1 MADNNID
8 QKIQSVVG
16 DTIEDAIKNEEPVE
30 IEVVTEEA
38 TISDEPLDIGAEFC
52 GNLAEHMDD
61 SELGRISSTLM
72 EEYENDKSSR
82 EEWSRTYVQGLDLLG
97 FKYDDRTR
105 PFRGASGVT
114 HPLLAEAVTQFSS
127 TAFKEM
133 MPSDGPVRTRVIG
146 KESVEVYQQAQRVKE
161 FMNYQITNVM
171 EEYTPELDQMLFY
184 LPLSGS
190 TFKKVYYD
198 AQLGRAVSKFIP
210 AEDLIV
216 PYTASD
222 LDSCERITHV
232 VKQSENDIRKKQ
244 VAGFY
249 RDIELSPTTDN
260 PTYNSANIQGKIDQ
274 IDGIQQT
281 GESYINT
288 LLEMHVDL
296 DLEGYENQDSAGEP
310 TGIKL
315 PYIVTIDEQSGKV
328 LAIRRNYDE
337 GDELF
342 KKKQYFVHF
351 KFLPGLGFY
360 GFGLIHL
367 IGGLSRTATQALR
380 QLIDAG
386 TLSNL
391 PAGFKARGLRIAETD
406 QPLQPGEFRDVDAPS
421 GEIRAGLMPL
431 PYKEPSQTLFALLG
445 FVVQAGQ
452 RFAQIADMQVGDA
465 NQGAPVGTTIA
476 LLERGSRIMSSIH
489 KRMYY
494 SMHKEF
500 KLLANVIQT
509 YLPPEYPY
517 MVVGG
522 DRSIKQED
530 FDERVDIIPVA
541 DPNIFSM
548 AQRIQL
554 AQTQLQLAMS
564 APQLHNVKEAYIRM
578 YEALGVHDIDKI
590 MKLEKPEPMS
600 PTMENQKLI
609 DQDKIEAY
617 EGQNHDAHIQ
627 AHLVF
632 GLSPVVQLMPQIGV
646 DINKHILQ
654 HVSLKAK
661 EAVAQQ
667 IEQAERQMGQVAE
680 GTNLEQMTESQIAAL
695 EAQFLGEVKQLQA
708 QMSGEGQ
715 PDPVIQL
722 KQQEL
727 QQRAMKDQ
735 AELQFDQ
742 TKLGFEQ
749 KKLQQKDEI
758 DRARIDSAE
767 DIAQL
772 RANINLQKLDQQAK
786 GPGFQYKKKGGK
798 V

>member
-1 MADNNID
+1 MAENNID

-16 DTIEDAIKNEEPVE
+16 ETIEDAIQNEEPVDIE
-30 IEVVTEEA
+30 IVSEETIVT
-38 TISDEPLDIGAEFC
+38 DEPLNAKDDFFA
-52 GNLAEHMDD
+52 NLAEDMDD
-61 SELGRISSTLM
+61 TDLGRISSNLM

-82 EEWSRTYVQGLDLLG
+82 DEWSQTYVQGLDLLG

-114 HPLLAEAVTQFSS
+114 HPLLAEAVTQFSE

-133 MPSDGPVRTRVIG
+133 MPSDGPVRTRVVG

-161 FMNYQITNVM
+161 FMNYQITQVM

-198 AQLGRAVSKFIP
+198 GTLDRAVSKFVP

-216 PYTASD
+216 PYTATD

-249 RDIELSPTTDN
+249 RDIELNPTAED
-260 PTYNSANIQGKIDQ
+260 PTYNAANIQGKIDQ

-281 GESYINT
+281 GESYMIT
-288 LLEMHVDL
+288 LLEIHVDL
-296 DLEGYENQDSAGEP
+296 DLEGYENKDDKGEQ
-310 TGIKL
+310 TKIKL
-315 PYIVTIDEQSGKV
+315 PYIVTMDEQSGKV
-328 LAIRRNYDE
+328 LAIRRNYAED
-337 GDELF
+337 DPLY

-391 PAGFKARGLRIAETD
+391 PAGFKTRGLRIAD
-406 QPLQPGEFRDVDAPS
+406 NDSPLQPGEFRDVDAPS
-421 GEIRAGLMPL
+421 GAIREGLMPL
-431 PYKEPSQTLFALLG
+431 PYKEPSTTLFNLLG

-452 RFAQIADMQVGDA
+452 RFAQVADMQVGDA

-494 SMHKEF
+494 SMQKEF

-509 YLPPEYPY
+509 CLPNEYPY
-517 MVVGG
+517 AVVGG
-522 DRSIKQED
+522 ERSIKQSD
-530 FDERVDIIPVA
+530 FDDRVDIIPVA

-554 AQTQLQLAMS
+554 AQTQLQLATS

-578 YEALGVHDIDKI
+578 YEALGGKDIDKI

-600 PTMENQKLI
+600 PTQENQKLI

-627 AHLVF
+627 AHIVF
-632 GLSPVVQLMPQIGV
+632 GLSPITQLMPQIAV
-646 DINKHILQ
+646 DLNKHILE
-654 HVSLKAK
+654 HVTLKAK
-661 EAVAQQ
+661 EAVAGQ
-667 IEQAERQMGQVAE
+667 IEQAEQQMGQVAE
-680 GTNLEQMTESQIAAL
+680 GENLEDMTQAQMATL
-695 EAQFLGEVKQLQA
+695 EAQFMQEVKQLQS
-708 QMSGEGQ
+708 QLSGEGE
-715 PDPVIQL
+715 PDPVIAL

-727 QQRAMKDQ
+727 QQRAMNDQ
-735 AELQFDQ
+735 QRLQYDQQRLGFDQ
-742 TKLGFEQ
+742 Q
-749 KKLQQKDEI
+749 KLQQKDEI
-758 DRARIDSAE
+758 DRARIDSSE

-772 RANINLQKLDQQAK
+772 RANVNLNKFKKDAK
-786 GPGFQYKKKGGK
+786 GPGFQYIKNGG
-798 V
+798 

>member
-8 QKIQSVVG
+8 QKIQSIVG

-337 GDELF
+337 GDDLF

>member
-1 MADNNID
+1 MAENNID

-16 DTIEDAIKNEEPVE
+16 ETIEEAIKNEEPVE
-30 IEVVTEEA
+30 IEVVTEE
-38 TISDEPLDIGAEFC
+38 TIVSDEPIIEEDFYA
-52 GNLAEHMDD
+52 NLAENMDD
-61 SELGRISSTLM
+61 NDLGKIASDLM
-72 EEYENDKSSR
+72 ADFESDKSSR
-82 EEWSRTYVQGLDLLG
+82 DEWATTYTKGLELLG
-97 FKYDDRTR
+97 VKFQERTR
-105 PFRGASGVT
+105 PFRGASSVT

-133 MPSDGPVRTRVIG
+133 MPADGPVRTRVVG
-146 KESVEVYQQAQRVKE
+146 KESVEIYQQAQRVKE

-198 AQLGRAVSKFIP
+198 GQLGRAVSKFVP

-216 PYTASD
+216 PYSATD

-232 VKQSENDIRKKQ
+232 VKLTENDVRKKQ

-249 RDIELSPTTDN
+249 RDIDIN
-260 PTYNSANIQGKIDQ
+260 PAPPETATYSTGDIQSTIANL
-274 IDGIQQT
+274 DGIQQT
-281 GESYINT
+281 GDSYIVT

-296 DLEGYENQDSAGEP
+296 DLEGFENVDSSGEP

-315 PYIVTIDEQSGKV
+315 PYIVTIDETSGKV
-328 LAIRRNYDE
+328 LSIRRNYAED
-337 GDELF
+337 DPLY

-386 TLSNL
+386 TLANL
-391 PAGFKARGLRIAETD
+391 PAGFKTRGLRIAD
-406 QPLQPGEFRDVDAPS
+406 NDDPLQPGEFRDVDAPS
-421 GEIRAGLMPL
+421 GAIREGLLPL
-431 PYKEPSQTLFALLG
+431 PYKEPSQTLFGLLG

-465 NQGAPVGTTIA
+465 NQQAPVGTTIA
-476 LLERGSRIMSSIH
+476 LLERGSRIMSTIH

-494 SMHKEF
+494 AMQKEF
-500 KLLANVIQT
+500 KLLANVIQS
-509 YLPPEYPY
+509 YLPDEYPY
-517 MVVGG
+517 AVVGG
-522 DRSIKQED
+522 DRQIKQTD

-554 AQTQLQLAMS
+554 AQTQLQLATS

-578 YEALGVHDIDKI
+578 YEALGVSDIDKI

-600 PTMENQKLI
+600 PTQENQKLI
-609 DQDKIEAY
+609 DSDKIEAY

-627 AHLVF
+627 AHITF
-632 GLSPVVQLMPQIGV
+632 GLSPIVQMMPQIAV
-646 DINKHILQ
+646 ELNKHILQ
-654 HVSLKAK
+654 HITLKAK
-661 EAVAQQ
+661 ETVAMQ
-667 IEQAERQMGQVAE
+667 INQAEQQMGQVAE
-680 GTNLEQMTESQIAAL
+680 GPDLENMTQGQIAVL
-695 EAQFLGEVKQLQA
+695 EAQFLAETQQLQA
-708 QMSGEGQ
+708 KMSGAGQ

-727 QQRAMKDQ
+727 QQRAMNDQ
-735 AELQFDQ
+735 AKLQFDQ

-749 KKLQQKDEI
+749 QKLQQKDKI
-758 DRARIDSAE
+758 DNARIDSQE
-767 DIAQL
+767 DIAML
-772 RANINLQKLDQQAK
+772 RAKINLEKLDRQAK
-786 GPGFQYKKKGGK
+786 GPGFQYKKNKDF
-798 V
+798 

>member
-8 QKIQSVVG
+8 QKIQSIVG
-16 DTIEDAIKNEEPVE
+16 ETIEDAIQNEEPVE
-30 IEVVTEEA
+30 IEVVTEE
-38 TISDEPLDIGAEFC
+38 TIISDEPEMDQDFY
-52 GNLAEHMDD
+52 GNLAEDMDD
-61 SELGRISSTLM
+61 GDLGVIASDLM
-72 EEYENDKSSR
+72 GDYENDRASR
-82 EEWSRTYVQGLDLLG
+82 EEWAHTYTQGLDLLG
-97 FKYDDRTR
+97 VKFQERTR
-105 PFRGASGVT
+105 PFRGASSVT

-133 MPSDGPVRTRVIG
+133 MPSDGPVRTRVVG
-146 KESVEVYQQAQRVKE
+146 KESVEVYQQSQRVKE
-161 FMNYQITNVM
+161 FMNYNLTQVM

-198 AQLGRAVSKFIP
+198 GQLGRAVSKFVP
-210 AEDLIV
+210 AEDLVV

-222 LDSCERITHV
+222 LDSCERVTHL
-232 VKQSENDIRKKQ
+232 VKLSENDVRKKQ

-249 RDIELSPTTDN
+249 RDIDITPSPPDT
-260 PTYNSANIQGKIDQ
+260 PTYSTGNIKDAINNL
-274 IDGIQQT
+274 DGLQPT
-281 GESYINT
+281 GESETVSI
-288 LLEMHVDL
+288 LEFHVNL
-296 DLEGYENQDSAGEP
+296 DLIGYEDKQGDEE

-315 PYIVTIDEQSGKV
+315 PYIVTLEESSGKV
-328 LAIRRNYDE
+328 LSIRRNYDE
-337 GDELF
+337 DDPLF
-342 KKKQYFVHF
+342 KKKQYFVHY

-386 TLSNL
+386 TLANL
-391 PAGFKARGLRIAETD
+391 PAGFKTRGLRIADNDE
-406 QPLQPGEFRDVDAPS
+406 PLQPGEFRDVDAPS
-421 GEIRAGLMPL
+421 GAIREGLMPL
-431 PYKEPSQTLFALLG
+431 PYKEPSQTLFGLLG
-445 FVVQAGQ
+445 FVVDAGQ

-494 SMHKEF
+494 AMQTEF
-500 KLLANVIQT
+500 KLLANVIQS
-509 YLPPEYPY
+509 YLPDEYPY
-517 MVVGG
+517 AVVGG
-522 DRSIKQED
+522 DRSIKQTD

-554 AQTQLQLAMS
+554 AQTQLQLATS

-578 YEALGVHDIDKI
+578 YEALGVSDIDKI

-600 PTMENQKLI
+600 PSMENRKLI
-609 DQDKIEAY
+609 EEDKIEAY

-627 AHLVF
+627 AHILF
-632 GLSPVVQLMPQIGV
+632 GLSPIVQLMPQIGV
-646 DINKHILQ
+646 ELNKHILQ
-654 HVSLKAK
+654 HVTIKAK
-661 EAVAQQ
+661 EAVAMQ
-667 IEQAERQMGQVAE
+667 IEQAEQQMGQVAE
-680 GTNLEQMTESQIAAL
+680 GGNLEDMAQAQIATL
-695 EAQFLGEVKQLQA
+695 EAQFMGEVQQLQA
-708 QMSGEGQ
+708 QMSGSGQ

-727 QQRAMKDQ
+727 QQRAMNDQ
-735 AELQFDQ
+735 AKLQFDQ
-742 TKLGFEQ
+742 AKLGFEQ
-749 KKLQQKDEI
+749 QKLQQKDAI
-758 DRARIDSAE
+758 DNARIDSQE

-772 RANINLQKLDQQAK
+772 RANINLKKLDAQGK
-786 GPGFQYKKKGGK
+786 GPGFQYKNAK
-798 V
+798 

>member
-1 MADNNID
+1 MAENNID

-16 DTIEDAIKNEEPVE
+16 ETIEDAIQNEEPVDIE
-30 IEVVTEEA
+30 IVSEETIVT
-38 TISDEPLDIGAEFC
+38 DEPLNAKDDFFA
-52 GNLAEHMDD
+52 NLAEDMDD
-61 SELGRISSTLM
+61 TDLGRISSNLM

-82 EEWSRTYVQGLDLLG
+82 DEWSQTYVQGLDLLG

-114 HPLLAEAVTQFSS
+114 HPLLAEAVTQFSA

-133 MPSDGPVRTRVIG
+133 MPSDGPVRTRVVG

-161 FMNYQITNVM
+161 FMNYQITQVM

-198 AQLGRAVSKFIP
+198 GTLDRAVSKFVP

-216 PYTASD
+216 PYTATD

-249 RDIELSPTTDN
+249 RDIELNPTAED
-260 PTYNSANIQGKIDQ
+260 PTYNAANIQGKIDQ

-281 GESYINT
+281 GESYMIT

-296 DLEGYENQDSAGEP
+296 DLEGYENKDDKGEQ
-310 TGIKL
+310 TKIKL
-315 PYIVTIDEQSGKV
+315 PYIVTMDEQSGKV

-337 GDELF
+337 DDPLY

-391 PAGFKARGLRIAETD
+391 PAGFKTRGLRIAD
-406 QPLQPGEFRDVDAPS
+406 NDSPLQPGEFRDVDAPS
-421 GEIRAGLMPL
+421 GAIREGLMPL
-431 PYKEPSQTLFALLG
+431 PYKEPSTTLFNLLG

-452 RFAQIADMQVGDA
+452 RFAQVADMQVGDA

-494 SMHKEF
+494 SMQKEF

-509 YLPPEYPY
+509 CLPNEYPY
-517 MVVGG
+517 AVVGG
-522 DRSIKQED
+522 ERSIKQSD
-530 FDERVDIIPVA
+530 FDNRVDIIPVA

-554 AQTQLQLAMS
+554 AQTQLQLATS

-578 YEALGVHDIDKI
+578 YEALGVKDIDKI

-600 PTMENQKLI
+600 PTQENQKLI

-627 AHLVF
+627 AHIVF
-632 GLSPVVQLMPQIGV
+632 GLSPIVQLMPQIAV
-646 DINKHILQ
+646 DLNKHILE
-654 HVSLKAK
+654 HVTLKAK
-661 EAVAQQ
+661 EAVAGQ
-667 IEQAERQMGQVAE
+667 IEQAEQQMGQVAE
-680 GTNLEQMTESQIAAL
+680 GENIEDMTQSQIATL
-695 EAQFLGEVKQLQA
+695 EAQFMQEVKQLQS
-708 QMSGEGQ
+708 QLSGEGE
-715 PDPVIQL
+715 PDPIIAL

-727 QQRAMKDQ
+727 QQRAMNDQ
-735 AELQFDQ
+735 QRLQYDQQRLGFDQ
-742 TKLGFEQ
+742 Q
-749 KKLQQKDEI
+749 KLQQKDEI

-772 RANINLQKLDQQAK
+772 RANVNLKKFKKDAK
-786 GPGFQYKKKGGK
+786 GPGFQYIKNGG
-798 V
+798 

>member
-1 MADNNID
+1 MAENNID

-16 DTIEDAIKNEEPVE
+16 ETIEDAIQNEEPVDIE
-30 IEVVTEEA
+30 IVSEE
-38 TISDEPLDIGAEFC
+38 TIITDEPLNAKDDFFA
-52 GNLAEHMDD
+52 NLAEDMDD
-61 SELGRISSTLM
+61 TDLGRISSDLM

-82 EEWSRTYVQGLDLLG
+82 QEWSQTYVQGLDLLG

-133 MPSDGPVRTRVIG
+133 MPSDGPVRTRVMG
-146 KESVEVYQQAQRVKE
+146 KESVEVFQQAQRVKE
-161 FMNYQITNVM
+161 FMNYQITQVM

-198 AQLGRAVSKFIP
+198 GTLDRAVSKFVP

-216 PYTASD
+216 PYTATD

-249 RDIELSPTTDN
+249 RDIELNPTSED

-274 IDGIQQT
+274 IDGVQQT
-281 GESYINT
+281 GESYMIT

-296 DLEGYENQDSAGEP
+296 DLEGYENKDDKGEQ
-310 TGIKL
+310 TKIKL
-315 PYIVTIDEQSGKV
+315 PYIVTMDEQSGKV

-337 GDELF
+337 DDPLY

-391 PAGFKARGLRIAETD
+391 PAGFKTRGLRIAD
-406 QPLQPGEFRDVDAPS
+406 NDSPLQPGEFRDVDAPS
-421 GEIRAGLMPL
+421 GAIREGLMPL
-431 PYKEPSQTLFALLG
+431 PYKEPSTTLFNLLG

-452 RFAQIADMQVGDA
+452 RFAQVADMQVGDA

-494 SMHKEF
+494 SMQKEF

-509 YLPPEYPY
+509 CLPNEYPY
-517 MVVGG
+517 AVVGG
-522 DRSIKQED
+522 ERSIKQSD
-530 FDERVDIIPVA
+530 FDNRVDIIPVA

-554 AQTQLQLAMS
+554 AQTQLQLATS

-578 YEALGVHDIDKI
+578 YEALGVKDIDKI

-600 PTMENQKLI
+600 PTQENQKLI

-627 AHLVF
+627 AHIVF
-632 GLSPVVQLMPQIGV
+632 GLSPIVQLMPQIAV
-646 DINKHILQ
+646 DLNKHILE
-654 HVSLKAK
+654 HVTLKAK
-661 EAVAQQ
+661 EAVAGQ
-667 IEQAERQMGQVAE
+667 IEQAEQQMGQVAE
-680 GTNLEQMTESQIAAL
+680 GENIEDMTQSQIATL
-695 EAQFLGEVKQLQA
+695 EAQFMQEVKQLQS
-708 QMSGEGQ
+708 QLSGEGE
-715 PDPVIQL
+715 PDPVIAL

-727 QQRAMKDQ
+727 QQRAMNDQ
-735 AELQFDQ
+735 QRLQYDQ
-742 TKLGFEQ
+742 QRLGFDQ

-758 DRARIDSAE
+758 DRARIDSSE

-772 RANINLQKLDQQAK
+772 RANVNLKKFKKDAK
-786 GPGFQYKKKGGK
+786 GPGFQYIKNGG
-798 V
+798 

>member
-1 MADNNID
+1 MAENNID

-16 DTIEDAIKNEEPVE
+16 ETIEEAIQNEEPVD
-30 IEVVTEEA
+30 IEVVTEE
-38 TISDEPLDIGAEFC
+38 TIVSDEPIVEEDFYC
-52 GNLAEHMDD
+52 NLAEKMDD
-61 SELGRISSTLM
+61 NDLGRIASNLVGD
-72 EEYENDKSSR
+72 YENDKSSR
-82 EEWSRTYVQGLDLLG
+82 DEWAHTYTKGLELLG
-97 FKYDDRTR
+97 VKFEERTR
-105 PFRGASGVT
+105 PFRGASSVT

-133 MPSDGPVRTRVIG
+133 MPSDGPVRTRVVG
-146 KESVEVYQQAQRVKE
+146 KEDVEIYQQAQRVKE

-198 AQLGRAVSKFIP
+198 GQLGRAVSKFVP

-216 PYTASD
+216 PYSASD

-232 VKQSENDIRKKQ
+232 VKLTENDVRKKQ

-249 RDIELSPTTDN
+249 RDIDINPAPPSS
-260 PTYNSANIQGKIDQ
+260 PTYNTGDIRSTIDQ
-274 IDGIQQT
+274 LEGIQQT
-281 GESYINT
+281 GDSYIVT

-296 DLEGYENQDSAGEP
+296 DLEGYEDVDGEGEP

-328 LAIRRNYDE
+328 LSVRRNYAED
-337 GDELF
+337 DPLY

-386 TLSNL
+386 TLANL
-391 PAGFKARGLRIAETD
+391 PAGFKTRGLRIAD
-406 QPLQPGEFRDVDAPS
+406 NDDPLQPGEFRDVDAPS
-421 GEIRAGLMPL
+421 GAIREGLLPL

-476 LLERGSRIMSSIH
+476 LLERGSRIMSTIH

-494 SMHKEF
+494 AMQKEF
-500 KLLANVIQT
+500 KLLANVIQS
-509 YLPPEYPY
+509 YLPDEYPY
-517 MVVGG
+517 AVVGG
-522 DRSIKQED
+522 DRSIKQTD

-578 YEALGVHDIDKI
+578 YEALGIKDIDKI

-600 PTMENQKLI
+600 PTQENQKLM
-609 DQDKIEAY
+609 DSDKIEAY

-646 DINKHILQ
+646 DLNKHILQ
-654 HVSLKAK
+654 HVTLKAK
-661 EAVAQQ
+661 EAVAMQ
-667 IEQAERQMGQVAE
+667 IQQAEQQMGQVAE
-680 GTNLEQMTESQIAAL
+680 GENLEAMTQGQIATL
-695 EAQFLGEVKQLQA
+695 EAQFLGEVQQLQA
-708 QMSGEGQ
+708 QMSGAGQ

-727 QQRAMKDQ
+727 QQRAMNDQ
-735 AELQFDQ
+735 AKLQFDQ

-749 KKLQQKDEI
+749 QKLQQKDKI
-758 DRARIDSAE
+758 DNARIDSAE
-767 DIAQL
+767 DIAML
-772 RANINLQKLDQQAK
+772 RAKINLEKLDQQKK
-786 GPGFQYKKKGGK
+786 GPGFQYKKNGGK

>member
-1 MADNNID
+1 MADNID

-16 DTIEDAIKNEEPVE
+16 ETIEEAIQNEEPVE
-30 IEVVTEEA
+30 IEVVTEE
-38 TISDEPLDIGAEFC
+38 TIVSDEPEIEEDFYA
-52 GNLAEHMDD
+52 NLAENMDD
-61 SELGRISSTLM
+61 NELGIISSDLVADF
-72 EEYENDKSSR
+72 ENDKSSR
-82 EEWSRTYVQGLDLLG
+82 DEWATTYTKGLDLLG
-97 FKYDDRTR
+97 VKFQERTR
-105 PFRGASGVT
+105 PFRGASSVT

-146 KESVEVYQQAQRVKE
+146 KEDVEVYQQAQRVKE

-198 AQLGRAVSKFIP
+198 GQLGRAVSKFIP

-216 PYTASD
+216 PYSASD

-232 VKQSENDIRKKQ
+232 VKLTENDVRKKQ

-249 RDIELSPTTDN
+249 RDIDIN
-260 PTYNSANIQGKIDQ
+260 PAPPETSTYSTGNIQSTISNL
-274 IDGIQQT
+274 DGIQQT
-281 GESYINT
+281 GDSYIVT

-296 DLEGYENQDSAGEP
+296 DLEGYEDVDSSGEP

-315 PYIVTIDEQSGKV
+315 PYIVTIDETSGKV
-328 LAIRRNYDE
+328 LAIRRNYEE
-337 GDELF
+337 GDELY

-386 TLSNL
+386 TLANL
-391 PAGFKARGLRIAETD
+391 PAGFKTRGLRIADNDE
-406 QPLQPGEFRDVDAPS
+406 PLQPGEFRDVDAPS
-421 GEIRAGLMPL
+421 GAIREGLLPL
-431 PYKEPSQTLFALLG
+431 PYKEPSQTLFSLLG

-476 LLERGSRIMSSIH
+476 LLERGSRIMSTIH

-494 SMHKEF
+494 SMQKEF

-509 YLPPEYPY
+509 YLPEEYPY
-517 MVVGG
+517 AVVGG
-522 DRSIKQED
+522 DRAIKQTD

-554 AQTQLQLAMS
+554 AQTQLQLATS

-578 YEALGVHDIDKI
+578 YEALGVSDIDKI

-600 PTMENQKLI
+600 PSMENRKLI
-609 DQDKIEAY
+609 EEDKIEAY

-627 AHLVF
+627 AHILF
-632 GLSPVVQLMPQIGV
+632 GLSPIVQLMPQIGV
-646 DINKHILQ
+646 ELNKHILQ
-654 HVSLKAK
+654 HVTIKAK
-661 EAVAQQ
+661 EAVAMQ
-667 IEQAERQMGQVAE
+667 IQQAEQQMGQVAE
-680 GTNLEQMTESQIAAL
+680 GADLEGMSQSQIAVL
-695 EAQFLGEVKQLQA
+695 EAQFMGEVQQLQA
-708 QMSGEGQ
+708 QMSGSGQ

-727 QQRAMKDQ
+727 QQRAMNDQ
-735 AELQFDQ
+735 AKLQFDQ
-742 TKLGFEQ
+742 AKLGFEQ
-749 KKLQQKDEI
+749 QKLQQKDAI
-758 DRARIDSAE
+758 DNARIDSQE

-772 RANINLQKLDQQAK
+772 RANINLKKLDAQGK
-786 GPGFQYKKKGGK
+786 GPGFQYKNQGK
-798 V
+798 

>member
-1 MADNNID
+1 MAENNID

-16 DTIEDAIKNEEPVE
+16 ETIEEAIQNEEPVD
-30 IEVVTEEA
+30 IEVVTEE
-38 TISDEPLDIGAEFC
+38 TIVSDEPIVEEDFYC
-52 GNLAEHMDD
+52 NLAEKMDD
-61 SELGRISSTLM
+61 NDLGRIASNLVAD
-72 EEYENDKSSR
+72 YENDKSSR
-82 EEWSRTYVQGLDLLG
+82 DEWAHTYTKGLELLG
-97 FKYDDRTR
+97 VKFEERTR
-105 PFRGASGVT
+105 PFRGASSVT

-133 MPSDGPVRTRVIG
+133 MPSDGPVRTRVVG
-146 KESVEVYQQAQRVKE
+146 KEDVEIYQQAQRVKE

-198 AQLGRAVSKFIP
+198 GQLGRAVSKFVP

-216 PYTASD
+216 PYSASD

-232 VKQSENDIRKKQ
+232 VKLTENDVRKKQ

-249 RDIELSPTTDN
+249 RDIDINPAPPSV
-260 PTYNSANIQGKIDQ
+260 PTYNTGDIRSTIDQ
-274 IDGIQQT
+274 LEGIQQT
-281 GESYINT
+281 GDSYIVT

-296 DLEGYENQDSAGEP
+296 DLEGYEDVDGEGEP

-328 LAIRRNYDE
+328 LSVRRNYAED
-337 GDELF
+337 DPLY

-386 TLSNL
+386 TLANL
-391 PAGFKARGLRIAETD
+391 PAGFKTRGLRIAD
-406 QPLQPGEFRDVDAPS
+406 NDDPLQPGEFRDVDAPS
-421 GEIRAGLMPL
+421 GAIREGLLPL

-465 NQGAPVGTTIA
+465 NQQAPVGTTIA
-476 LLERGSRIMSSIH
+476 LLERGSRIMSTIH

-494 SMHKEF
+494 AMQKEF
-500 KLLANVIQT
+500 KLLANVIQS
-509 YLPPEYPY
+509 YLPDEYPY
-517 MVVGG
+517 AVVGG
-522 DRSIKQED
+522 DRSIKQTD

-578 YEALGVHDIDKI
+578 YEALGIKDIDKI

-600 PTMENQKLI
+600 PTQENQKLM
-609 DQDKIEAY
+609 DSDKIEAY

-646 DINKHILQ
+646 DLNKHILQ
-654 HVSLKAK
+654 HVTLKAK
-661 EAVAQQ
+661 EAVAMQ
-667 IEQAERQMGQVAE
+667 IQQAEQQMGQVAE
-680 GTNLEQMTESQIAAL
+680 GENLEAMTQGQIATL
-695 EAQFLGEVKQLQA
+695 EAQFLGEVQQLQA
-708 QMSGEGQ
+708 QMSGAGQ

-727 QQRAMKDQ
+727 QQRAMNDQ
-735 AELQFDQ
+735 AKLQFDQ

-749 KKLQQKDEI
+749 QKLQQKDKI
-758 DRARIDSAE
+758 DNARIDSAE
-767 DIAQL
+767 DIAML
-772 RANINLQKLDQQAK
+772 RAKINLEKLDQQKK
-786 GPGFQYKKKGGK
+786 GPGFQYKKNGGK

>member
-16 DTIEDAIKNEEPVE
+16 ETIEEAIQNEEPVE
-30 IEVVTEEA
+30 IEVVTEE
-38 TISDEPLDIGAEFC
+38 TIISDEPEIEEDFYA
-52 GNLAEHMDD
+52 NLAENMDD
-61 SELGRISSTLM
+61 NELGIISSDLVADF
-72 EEYENDKSSR
+72 ENDKSSR
-82 EEWSRTYVQGLDLLG
+82 DEWATTYTKGLDLLG
-97 FKYDDRTR
+97 VKFQERTR
-105 PFRGASGVT
+105 PFRGASSVT

-146 KESVEVYQQAQRVKE
+146 KEDVEVYQQAQRVKE

-198 AQLGRAVSKFIP
+198 GQLGRAVSKFIP

-216 PYTASD
+216 PYSASD

-232 VKQSENDIRKKQ
+232 VKLTENDVRKKQ

-249 RDIELSPTTDN
+249 RDIDIN
-260 PTYNSANIQGKIDQ
+260 PAPPETSTYSTGNIQSTINNL
-274 IDGIQQT
+274 DGIQQT
-281 GESYINT
+281 GDSYIVT

-296 DLEGYENQDSAGEP
+296 DLEGYEDVDSSGEP

-315 PYIVTIDEQSGKV
+315 PYIVTIDETSGKV
-328 LAIRRNYDE
+328 LAIRRNYEE
-337 GDELF
+337 GDELY

-386 TLSNL
+386 TLANL
-391 PAGFKARGLRIAETD
+391 PAGFKTRGLRIADNDE
-406 QPLQPGEFRDVDAPS
+406 PLQPGEFRDVDAPS
-421 GEIRAGLMPL
+421 GAIREGLLPL
-431 PYKEPSQTLFALLG
+431 PYKEPSQTLFGLLG

-476 LLERGSRIMSSIH
+476 LLERGSRIMSTIH

-494 SMHKEF
+494 SMQKEF

-509 YLPPEYPY
+509 YLPEEYPY
-517 MVVGG
+517 AVVGG
-522 DRSIKQED
+522 DRAIKQTD

-554 AQTQLQLAMS
+554 AQTQLQLATS

-578 YEALGVHDIDKI
+578 YEALGVSDIDKI

-600 PTMENQKLI
+600 PSMENRKLI
-609 DQDKIEAY
+609 EEDKIEAY

-627 AHLVF
+627 AHVLF
-632 GLSPVVQLMPQIGV
+632 GLSPIVQLMPQIGV
-646 DINKHILQ
+646 ELNKHILQ
-654 HVSLKAK
+654 HVTIKAK
-661 EAVAQQ
+661 EAVAMQ
-667 IEQAERQMGQVAE
+667 IQQAEQQMGQVAE
-680 GTNLEQMTESQIAAL
+680 GTDLEGMSQSQIAVL
-695 EAQFLGEVKQLQA
+695 EAQFMGEVQQLQA
-708 QMSGEGQ
+708 QMSGSGQ

-727 QQRAMKDQ
+727 QQRAMNDQ
-735 AELQFDQ
+735 AKLQFDQ
-742 TKLGFEQ
+742 AKLGFEQ
-749 KKLQQKDEI
+749 QKLQQKDAI
-758 DRARIDSAE
+758 DNARIDSQE

-772 RANINLQKLDQQAK
+772 RANINLKKLDAQGK
-786 GPGFQYKKKGGK
+786 GPGFQYKNQGK
-798 V
+798 

>member
-1 MADNNID
+1 MAENNID

-16 DTIEDAIKNEEPVE
+16 ETIEDAIQNEEPVDIE
-30 IEVVTEEA
+30 IVSEE
-38 TISDEPLDIGAEFC
+38 TIITDEPLNAKDDFFA
-52 GNLAEHMDD
+52 NLAEDMDD
-61 SELGRISSTLM
+61 SDLGRISSDLM

-82 EEWSRTYVQGLDLLG
+82 QEWSQTYVQGLDLLG

-114 HPLLAEAVTQFSS
+114 HPLLAEAVTQFSA

-133 MPSDGPVRTRVIG
+133 MPSDGPVRTRVMG
-146 KESVEVYQQAQRVKE
+146 KESVEVFQQAQRVKE
-161 FMNYQITNVM
+161 FMNYQITQVM

-198 AQLGRAVSKFIP
+198 GTLDRAVSKFVP

-216 PYTASD
+216 PYTATD

-232 VKQSENDIRKKQ
+232 VKQSQNDIRKKQ

-249 RDIELSPTTDN
+249 RDIELNPTAED

-274 IDGIQQT
+274 IDGVQQT
-281 GESYINT
+281 GESYMIT

-296 DLEGYENQDSAGEP
+296 DLEGYENKDDKGEQ
-310 TGIKL
+310 TKIKL
-315 PYIVTIDEQSGKV
+315 PYIVTMDEQSGKV
-328 LAIRRNYDE
+328 LSIRRNYDE
-337 GDELF
+337 DDSLY

-391 PAGFKARGLRIAETD
+391 PAGFKTRGLRIADNDT
-406 QPLQPGEFRDVDAPS
+406 PLQPGEFRDVDAPS
-421 GEIRAGLMPL
+421 GAIREGLMPL
-431 PYKEPSQTLFALLG
+431 PYKEPSTTLFNLLG

-452 RFAQIADMQVGDA
+452 RFAQVADMQVGDA

-494 SMHKEF
+494 SMQKEF

-509 YLPPEYPY
+509 CLPNEYPY
-517 MVVGG
+517 AVVGG
-522 DRSIKQED
+522 ERSIKQSD
-530 FDERVDIIPVA
+530 FDNRVDIVPVA

-554 AQTQLQLAMS
+554 AQTQLQLATS

-578 YEALGVHDIDKI
+578 YEALGVKDIDKI

-600 PTMENQKLI
+600 PTQENQKLI

-627 AHLVF
+627 AHIVF
-632 GLSPVVQLMPQIGV
+632 GLSPIVQLMPQIAV
-646 DINKHILQ
+646 DLNKHILE
-654 HVSLKAK
+654 HVTLKAK
-661 EAVAQQ
+661 EAVAGQ
-667 IEQAERQMGQVAE
+667 IEQAEQQMGQAAE
-680 GTNLEQMTESQIAAL
+680 GENIEDMTQSQIATL
-695 EAQFLGEVKQLQA
+695 EAQFMQEVKQLQS
-708 QMSGEGQ
+708 QLSGEGEQ
-715 PDPVIQL
+715 DPVIAL

-727 QQRAMKDQ
+727 QQRAMNDQ
-735 AELQFDQ
+735 QRLQYDQ
-742 TKLGFEQ
+742 QRLGFDQ

-758 DRARIDSAE
+758 DKARIDSSE

-772 RANINLQKLDQQAK
+772 RANVNLKKFKKDQK
-786 GPGFQYKKKGGK
+786 GPGFQYIKNGG
-798 V
+798 

>member
-1 MADNNID
+1 MAENNID

-16 DTIEDAIKNEEPVE
+16 ETIEDAIQNEEPVDIE
-30 IEVVTEEA
+30 IVSEETIVT
-38 TISDEPLDIGAEFC
+38 DEPLNAKDDFFA
-52 GNLAEHMDD
+52 NLAEDMDD
-61 SELGRISSTLM
+61 TDLGRISSNLM

-82 EEWSRTYVQGLDLLG
+82 DEWSQTYVQGLDLLG

-114 HPLLAEAVTQFSS
+114 HPLLAEAVTQFSA

-133 MPSDGPVRTRVIG
+133 MPSDGPVRTRVVG

-161 FMNYQITNVM
+161 FMNYQITQVM

-198 AQLGRAVSKFIP
+198 GTLDRAVSKFVP

-216 PYTASD
+216 PYTATD

-249 RDIELSPTTDN
+249 RDIELNPTAED
-260 PTYNSANIQGKIDQ
+260 PTYNAANIQGKIDQ

-281 GESYINT
+281 GESYMIT
-288 LLEMHVDL
+288 LLEIHVDL
-296 DLEGYENQDSAGEP
+296 DLEGYENKDDKGEQ
-310 TGIKL
+310 TKIKL
-315 PYIVTIDEQSGKV
+315 PYIVTMDEQSGKV
-328 LAIRRNYDE
+328 LAIRRNYAED
-337 GDELF
+337 DPLY

-391 PAGFKARGLRIAETD
+391 PAGFKTRGLRIAD
-406 QPLQPGEFRDVDAPS
+406 NDSPLQPGEFRDVDGPS
-421 GEIRAGLMPL
+421 GAIREGLMPL
-431 PYKEPSQTLFALLG
+431 PYKEPSTTLFNLLG

-452 RFAQIADMQVGDA
+452 RFAQVADMQVGDA

-494 SMHKEF
+494 SMQKEF

-509 YLPPEYPY
+509 CLPNEYPY
-517 MVVGG
+517 AVVGG
-522 DRSIKQED
+522 ERSIKQSD
-530 FDERVDIIPVA
+530 FDDRVDIIPVA

-554 AQTQLQLAMS
+554 AQTQLQLATS

-578 YEALGVHDIDKI
+578 YEALGVKDIDKI

-600 PTMENQKLI
+600 PTQENQKLI

-627 AHLVF
+627 AHIVF
-632 GLSPVVQLMPQIGV
+632 GLSPITQLMPQIAV
-646 DINKHILQ
+646 DLNKHILE
-654 HVSLKAK
+654 HVTLKAK
-661 EAVAQQ
+661 EAVAGQ
-667 IEQAERQMGQVAE
+667 IEQAEQQMGQVAE
-680 GTNLEQMTESQIAAL
+680 GENLEDMTQAQIATL
-695 EAQFLGEVKQLQA
+695 EAQFMQEVKQLQS
-708 QMSGEGQ
+708 QLSGEGE
-715 PDPVIQL
+715 PDPVIAL

-727 QQRAMKDQ
+727 QQRAMNDQ
-735 AELQFDQ
+735 QRLQYDQQRLGFDQ
-742 TKLGFEQ
+742 Q
-749 KKLQQKDEI
+749 KLQQKDEI
-758 DRARIDSAE
+758 DRARIDSSE

-772 RANINLQKLDQQAK
+772 RANVNLNKFKKDAK
-786 GPGFQYKKKGGK
+786 GPGFQYIKNGG
-798 V
+798 

>member
-1 MADNNID
+1 MAENNID

-16 DTIEDAIKNEEPVE
+16 ETIEDAIQNEEPVDIE
-30 IEVVTEEA
+30 IVSEE
-38 TISDEPLDIGAEFC
+38 TIITDEPLNAKDDFFA
-52 GNLAEHMDD
+52 NLAEDMDD
-61 SELGRISSTLM
+61 TDLGRISSDLM

-82 EEWSRTYVQGLDLLG
+82 QEWSQTYVQGLDLLG
-97 FKYDDRTR
+97 FKYDDRTK

-133 MPSDGPVRTRVIG
+133 MPSDGPVRTRVMG
-146 KESVEVYQQAQRVKE
+146 KESVEVFQQAQRVKE
-161 FMNYQITNVM
+161 FMNYQITQVM

-198 AQLGRAVSKFIP
+198 GTLDRAVSKFVP

-216 PYTASD
+216 PYTATD

-249 RDIELSPTTDN
+249 RDIELNPTSED

-274 IDGIQQT
+274 LDGIQQT
-281 GESYINT
+281 GESYMIT

-296 DLEGYENQDSAGEP
+296 DLEGYENKDDKGEQ
-310 TGIKL
+310 TKIKL
-315 PYIVTIDEQSGKV
+315 PYIVTMDEQSGKV

-337 GDELF
+337 DDPLY

-391 PAGFKARGLRIAETD
+391 PAGFKTRGLRIAD
-406 QPLQPGEFRDVDAPS
+406 NDSPLQPGEFRDVDAPS
-421 GEIRAGLMPL
+421 GAIREGLMPL
-431 PYKEPSQTLFALLG
+431 PYKEPSTTLFNLLG

-452 RFAQIADMQVGDA
+452 RFAQVADMQVGDA

-494 SMHKEF
+494 SMQKEF

-509 YLPPEYPY
+509 CLPNEYPY
-517 MVVGG
+517 AVVGG
-522 DRSIKQED
+522 ERSIKQSD
-530 FDERVDIIPVA
+530 FDNRVDIIPVA

-554 AQTQLQLAMS
+554 AQTQLQLATS

-578 YEALGVHDIDKI
+578 YEALGVKDIDKI

-600 PTMENQKLI
+600 PTQENQKLI

-627 AHLVF
+627 AHIVF
-632 GLSPVVQLMPQIGV
+632 GLSPIVQLMPQIAV
-646 DINKHILQ
+646 DLNKHILE
-654 HVSLKAK
+654 HVTLKAK
-661 EAVAQQ
+661 EAVAGQ
-667 IEQAERQMGQVAE
+667 IEQAEQQMGQVAE
-680 GTNLEQMTESQIAAL
+680 GENIEDMTQSQIATL
-695 EAQFLGEVKQLQA
+695 EAQFMQEVKQLQS
-708 QMSGEGQ
+708 QLSGEGE
-715 PDPVIQL
+715 PDPVIAL

-727 QQRAMKDQ
+727 QQRAMNDQ
-735 AELQFDQ
+735 QRLQYDQ
-742 TKLGFEQ
+742 QRLGFDQ

-758 DRARIDSAE
+758 DRARIDSSE

-772 RANINLQKLDQQAK
+772 RANVNLKKFKKDAK
-786 GPGFQYKKKGGK
+786 GPGFQYIKNGG
-798 V
+798 

>member
-1 MADNNID
+1 MAENNID

-16 DTIEDAIKNEEPVE
+16 ETIEDAIQNEEPVDIE
-30 IEVVTEEA
+30 IVSEETIVT
-38 TISDEPLDIGAEFC
+38 DEPLNAKDDFFA
-52 GNLAEHMDD
+52 NLAEDMDD
-61 SELGRISSTLM
+61 TDLGRISSNLM

-82 EEWSRTYVQGLDLLG
+82 DEWSQTYVQGLDLLG

-114 HPLLAEAVTQFSS
+114 HPLLAEAVTQFSA

-133 MPSDGPVRTRVIG
+133 MPSDGPVRTRVVG

-161 FMNYQITNVM
+161 FMNYQITQVM

-198 AQLGRAVSKFIP
+198 GTLDRAVSKFVP

-216 PYTASD
+216 PYTATD

-249 RDIELSPTTDN
+249 RDIELNPTAED
-260 PTYNSANIQGKIDQ
+260 PTYNAANIQGKIDQ

-281 GESYINT
+281 GESYMIT
-288 LLEMHVDL
+288 LLEIHVDL
-296 DLEGYENQDSAGEP
+296 DLEGYENKDDKGEQ
-310 TGIKL
+310 TKIKL
-315 PYIVTIDEQSGKV
+315 PYIVTMDEQSGKV
-328 LAIRRNYDE
+328 LAIRRNYAED
-337 GDELF
+337 DPLY

-391 PAGFKARGLRIAETD
+391 PAGFKTRGLRIAD
-406 QPLQPGEFRDVDAPS
+406 NDSPLQPGEFRDVDAPS
-421 GEIRAGLMPL
+421 GAIREGLMPL
-431 PYKEPSQTLFALLG
+431 PYKEPSTTLFNLLG

-452 RFAQIADMQVGDA
+452 RFAQVADMQVGDA

-494 SMHKEF
+494 SMQKEF

-509 YLPPEYPY
+509 CLPNEYPY
-517 MVVGG
+517 AVVGG
-522 DRSIKQED
+522 ERSIKQSD
-530 FDERVDIIPVA
+530 FDDRVDIIPVA

-554 AQTQLQLAMS
+554 AQTQLQLATS

-578 YEALGVHDIDKI
+578 YEALGVKDIDKI

-600 PTMENQKLI
+600 PTQENQKLI

-627 AHLVF
+627 AHIVF
-632 GLSPVVQLMPQIGV
+632 GLSPITQLMPQIAV
-646 DINKHILQ
+646 DLNKHILE
-654 HVSLKAK
+654 HVTLKAK
-661 EAVAQQ
+661 EAVAGQ
-667 IEQAERQMGQVAE
+667 IEQAEQQMGQVAE
-680 GTNLEQMTESQIAAL
+680 GENLEDMTQAQIATL
-695 EAQFLGEVKQLQA
+695 EAQFMQEVKQLQS
-708 QMSGEGQ
+708 QLSGEGE
-715 PDPVIQL
+715 PDPVIAL

-727 QQRAMKDQ
+727 QQRAMNDQ
-735 AELQFDQ
+735 QRLQYDQQRLGFDQ
-742 TKLGFEQ
+742 Q
-749 KKLQQKDEI
+749 KLQQKDEI
-758 DRARIDSAE
+758 DRARIDSSE

-772 RANINLQKLDQQAK
+772 RANVNLNKFKKDAK
-786 GPGFQYKKKGGK
+786 GPGFEYIKNGG
-798 V
+798 

>member
-1 MADNNID
+1 MAKNNVD

-16 DTIEDAIKNEEPVE
+16 ETIEEAIQNEEPVE
-30 IEVVTEEA
+30 IEIVSEE
-38 TISDEPLDIGAEFC
+38 IGIIDEPLNAKDDFYA
-52 GNLAEHMDD
+52 NLAEDMDD
-61 SELGRISSTLM
+61 SELGRISSDLM
-72 EEYENDKSSR
+72 GEYENDKSSR
-82 EEWSRTYVQGLDLLG
+82 DEWSRTYVQGLDLLG

-114 HPLLAEAVTQFSS
+114 HPLLAEAVTQFSA

-146 KESVEVYQQAQRVKE
+146 KESLEVFQQAQRVKE

-198 AQLGRAVSKFIP
+198 GQLDRAVSKFVP

-216 PYTASD
+216 PYTATD

-249 RDIELSPTTDN
+249 RDIELNPTAEN
-260 PTYNSANIQGKIDQ
+260 PTYNAANIQGKIDQ
-274 IDGIQQT
+274 LDGVQQT
-281 GESYINT
+281 GDSYMIT
-288 LLEMHVDL
+288 VLEMHVDL
-296 DLEGYENQDSAGEP
+296 DLDGFENKDDKGKE
-310 TGIKL
+310 TKIKL

-328 LAIRRNYDE
+328 LSLRRNYDE
-337 GDELF
+337 DDPLF

-386 TLSNL
+386 TLANL
-391 PAGFKARGLRIAETD
+391 PAGFKTRGLRIADNDT
-406 QPLQPGEFRDVDAPS
+406 PLQPGEFRDVDAPS
-421 GEIRAGLMPL
+421 GAIREGLMPL
-431 PYKEPSQTLFALLG
+431 PYKEPSVTLFNLLG

-452 RFAQIADMQVGDA
+452 RFAQVADMQVGDA
-465 NQGAPVGTTIA
+465 NQAAPVGTTIA

-494 SMHKEF
+494 SMQKEF

-509 YLPPEYPY
+509 CLPDEYPY
-517 MVVGG
+517 AVVGG
-522 DRSIKQED
+522 DRSIKQSD

-554 AQTQLQLAMS
+554 AQTQLQLATS

-600 PTMENQKLI
+600 PTHENQKLI
-609 DQDKIEAY
+609 DQDRIEAY

-632 GLSPVVQLMPQIGV
+632 GLSPIVQLMPQIAI
-646 DINKHILQ
+646 DLNKHILQ
-654 HVSLKAK
+654 HVTLKAK
-661 EAVAQQ
+661 EAVSGQ
-667 IEQAERQMGQVAE
+667 IEQAEQQMGQVAE
-680 GTNLEQMTESQIAAL
+680 GENLEEMTESQIATL
-695 EAQFLGEVKQLQA
+695 EAQFMQEVKELQSQL
-708 QMSGEGQ
+708 SGEGE
-715 PDPVIQL
+715 PDPIIAL

-749 KKLQQKDEI
+749 QKLQQKDEI
-758 DRARIDSAE
+758 DRARIDSSE

-772 RANINLQKLDQQAK
+772 RANVNLNKFKKDSK
-786 GPGFQYKKKGGK
+786 GPGFQYIKNGG
-798 V
+798 

>member
-1 MADNNID
+1 MAENNID
-8 QKIQSVVG
+8 QKIQSVIG
-16 DTIEDAIKNEEPVE
+16 ETLEEAISNEEPIE
-30 IEVVTEEA
+30 IEVVTEE
-38 TISDEPLDIGAEFC
+38 TVVSDEPEIEEDFYA
-52 GNLAEHMDD
+52 NLAESMDD
-61 SELGRISSTLM
+61 NELGIISSDLM
-72 EEYENDKSSR
+72 GDFENDKSSR
-82 EEWSRTYVQGLDLLG
+82 DEWATTYTKGLELLG
-97 FKYDDRTR
+97 VKFQERTR
-105 PFRGASGVT
+105 PFRGASSVT

-133 MPSDGPVRTRVIG
+133 MPSDGPVRTRVVG
-146 KESVEVYQQAQRVKE
+146 KESVEVYQQSQRVKE
-161 FMNYQITNVM
+161 FMNYNITQVM

-216 PYTASD
+216 PYSASD

-232 VKQSENDIRKKQ
+232 VKLTENDVRKKQ

-249 RDIELSPTTDN
+249 RDIDIN
-260 PTYNSANIQGKIDQ
+260 PAPPQTATYSTGNIQSTIDNL
-274 IDGIQQT
+274 DGIQQT
-281 GESYINT
+281 GDSYIVT

-296 DLEGYENQDSAGEP
+296 DLEGYENVDSDGEP

-315 PYIVTIDEQSGKV
+315 PYIVTIDETSGKV

-337 GDELF
+337 GDKLY

-386 TLSNL
+386 TLANL
-391 PAGFKARGLRIAETD
+391 PAGFKTRGLRIADNDE
-406 QPLQPGEFRDVDAPS
+406 PLQPGEFRDVDAPS
-421 GEIRAGLMPL
+421 GAIREGLLPL
-431 PYKEPSQTLFALLG
+431 PYKEPSQTLFGLLG
-445 FVVQAGQ
+445 FVVDAGQ

-494 SMHKEF
+494 SMQKEF

-509 YLPPEYPY
+509 YLPEEYPY
-517 MVVGG
+517 AVVGG
-522 DRSIKQED
+522 DRSIKQSD

-554 AQTQLQLAMS
+554 AQTQLQLATS

-578 YEALGVHDIDKI
+578 YEALGVSDIDKI

-600 PTMENQKLI
+600 PSMENRKLI
-609 DQDKIEAY
+609 EEDKIEAY

-627 AHLVF
+627 AHLVL
-632 GLSPVVQLMPQIGV
+632 GLSPIVQIMPQIGIE
-646 DINKHILQ
+646 INKHILQ
-654 HVSLKAK
+654 HVTLKAK
-661 EAVAQQ
+661 EGVAAQ
-667 IEQAERQMGQVAE
+667 IEQAEKQMGQTAE
-680 GTNLEQMTESQIAAL
+680 GSNLENMTQSQIATL
-695 EAQFLGEVKQLQA
+695 EAQFLQEVQQMQS

-715 PDPVIQL
+715 PDPIIQL

-735 AELQFDQ
+735 AELQYDQ
-742 TKLGFEQ
+742 QRLGFEQ
-749 KKLQQKDEI
+749 KKLAQKDEI
-758 DRARIDSAE
+758 DRARIDSQE

-772 RANINLQKLDQQAK
+772 RANVNLKKLDENAK
-786 GPGFQYKKKGGK
+786 GPGFQYIKNGG
-798 V
+798 

>member
-1 MADNNID
+1 MAENNID

-16 DTIEDAIKNEEPVE
+16 ETIEDAIKNEEPVE
-30 IEVVTEEA
+30 IEIVSEEVTV
-38 TISDEPLDIGAEFC
+38 SDEPPSVENDFFA
-52 GNLAEHMDD
+52 NLAEDMEED
-61 SELGRISSTLM
+61 ELGRIAADLFD
-72 EEYENDKSSR
+72 EYENDKSSR
-82 EEWSRTYVQGLDLLG
+82 DEWSRTYTQGLDLLG
-97 FKYDDRTR
+97 FKYEDRSK
-105 PFRGASGVT
+105 PFQGASGVT

-146 KESVEVYQQAQRVKE
+146 KEDVEVYQQAQRVKE

-198 AQLGRAVSKFIP
+198 GQLGRAVSKFVP
-210 AEDLIV
+210 AEDLVV
-216 PYTASD
+216 PYTATD

-249 RDIELSPTTDN
+249 RDIDLSPSSETTS
-260 PTYNSANIQGKIDQ
+260 YSSADIKGKIDQ

-281 GESYINT
+281 GSADIIT

-296 DLEGYENQDSAGEP
+296 DLEGFEDKDKSGEP

-315 PYIVTIDEQSGKV
+315 PYIVTMEEQSGKV
-328 LAIRRNYDE
+328 LSIRRNYDE
-337 GDELF
+337 GDELY
-342 KKKQYFVHF
+342 KKKQYFVHY

-367 IGGLSRTATQALR
+367 IGGLSRTATQSLR

-386 TLSNL
+386 TLANL
-391 PAGFKARGLRIAETD
+391 PAGFKTRGLRITDND

-421 GEIRAGLMPL
+421 GAIREGLMPL

-494 SMHKEF
+494 SMQKEF
-500 KLLANVIQT
+500 KLLAKVIQS
-509 YLPPEYPY
+509 YLPEEYPY
-517 MVVGG
+517 QVVGG
-522 DRSIKQED
+522 DRSIKQSD
-530 FDERVDIIPVA
+530 FDDRVDVIPVA

-548 AQRIQL
+548 SQRIQL
-554 AQTQLQLAMS
+554 AQTQLQLATS
-564 APQLHNVKEAYIRM
+564 APQLHDVKEAYIRM
-578 YEALGVHDIDKI
+578 YEALGVSDIDKI

-600 PTMENQKLI
+600 PTQENQKLI
-609 DQDKIEAY
+609 DSDKIEAY

-627 AHLVF
+627 THISF
-632 GLSPVVQLMPQIGV
+632 GMSPIVQLMPQIGI
-646 DINKHILQ
+646 DLNKHILE

-661 EAVAQQ
+661 EMVSSQV
-667 IEQAERQMGQVAE
+667 EQAEKQMGQTAQAE
-680 GTNLEQMTESQIAAL
+680 KLDDMKESEIAKL
-695 EAQFLGEVKQLQA
+695 EAQFMQEVRQLQQ

-715 PDPVIQL
+715 PDPIVQL

-727 QQRAMKDQ
+727 QQRAMNDQ
-735 AELQFDQ
+735 AKLQLDQ
-742 TKLGFEQ
+742 QKLGFDQ
-749 KKLQQKDEI
+749 QKLQQKDTI
-758 DRARIDSAE
+758 DKARIESSE

-772 RANINLQKLDQQAK
+772 RANVNL
-786 GPGFQYKKKGGK
+786 KKMNKDGNKFIKAG
-798 V
+798 

>member
-1 MADNNID
+1 MAENNID

-16 DTIEDAIKNEEPVE
+16 ETIEDAIQNEEPVDIE
-30 IEVVTEEA
+30 IVSEETIVT
-38 TISDEPLDIGAEFC
+38 DEPLNAKDDFFA
-52 GNLAEHMDD
+52 NLAEDMDD
-61 SELGRISSTLM
+61 TDLGRISSNLM

-82 EEWSRTYVQGLDLLG
+82 DEWSQTYVQGLDLLG

-114 HPLLAEAVTQFSS
+114 HPLLAEAVTQFSA

-133 MPSDGPVRTRVIG
+133 MPSDGPVRTRVVG

-161 FMNYQITNVM
+161 FMNYQITQVM

-198 AQLGRAVSKFIP
+198 GTLDRAVSKFVP

-216 PYTASD
+216 PYTATD

-249 RDIELSPTTDN
+249 RDIELNPTAED
-260 PTYNSANIQGKIDQ
+260 PTYNAANIQGKIDQ

-281 GESYINT
+281 GESYMIT
-288 LLEMHVDL
+288 LLEIHVDL
-296 DLEGYENQDSAGEP
+296 DLEGYENKDDKGEQ
-310 TGIKL
+310 TKIKL
-315 PYIVTIDEQSGKV
+315 PYIVTMDEQSGKV
-328 LAIRRNYDE
+328 LAIRRNYAED
-337 GDELF
+337 DPLY

-391 PAGFKARGLRIAETD
+391 PAGFKTRGLRIAD
-406 QPLQPGEFRDVDAPS
+406 NDSPLQPGEFRDVDAPS
-421 GEIRAGLMPL
+421 GAIREGLMPL
-431 PYKEPSQTLFALLG
+431 PYKEPSTTLFNLLG

-452 RFAQIADMQVGDA
+452 RFAQVADMQVGDA

-494 SMHKEF
+494 SMQKEF

-509 YLPPEYPY
+509 CLPNEYPY
-517 MVVGG
+517 AVVGG
-522 DRSIKQED
+522 ERSIKQSD
-530 FDERVDIIPVA
+530 FDDRVDIIPVA

-554 AQTQLQLAMS
+554 AQTQLQLATS

-578 YEALGVHDIDKI
+578 YEALGVKDIDKI

-600 PTMENQKLI
+600 PTQENQKLI

-627 AHLVF
+627 AHIVF
-632 GLSPVVQLMPQIGV
+632 GLSPITQLMPQIAV
-646 DINKHILQ
+646 DLNKHILE
-654 HVSLKAK
+654 HVTLKAK
-661 EAVAQQ
+661 EAVAGQ
-667 IEQAERQMGQVAE
+667 IEQAEQQMGQVAE
-680 GTNLEQMTESQIAAL
+680 GENLEDMTQAQIATL
-695 EAQFLGEVKQLQA
+695 EAQFMQEVKQLQS
-708 QMSGEGQ
+708 QLSGEGE
-715 PDPVIQL
+715 PDPVIAL

-727 QQRAMKDQ
+727 QQRAMNDQ
-735 AELQFDQ
+735 QRLQYDQQRLGFDQ
-742 TKLGFEQ
+742 Q
-749 KKLQQKDEI
+749 KLQQKDEI
-758 DRARIDSAE
+758 DRARIDSSE

-772 RANINLQKLDQQAK
+772 RANVNLNKFKKDAK
-786 GPGFQYKKKGGK
+786 GPGFQYIKNGG
-798 V
+798 

>member
-1 MADNNID
+1 MAENNID

-16 DTIEDAIKNEEPVE
+16 ETIEDAIQNEEPVDIE
-30 IEVVTEEA
+30 IVSEETIVT
-38 TISDEPLDIGAEFC
+38 DEPLNAKDDFFA
-52 GNLAEHMDD
+52 NLAEDMDD
-61 SELGRISSTLM
+61 TDLGRISSNLM

-82 EEWSRTYVQGLDLLG
+82 DEWSQTYVQGLDLLG

-114 HPLLAEAVTQFSS
+114 HPLLAEAVTQFSA

-133 MPSDGPVRTRVIG
+133 MPSDGPVRTRVVG

-161 FMNYQITNVM
+161 FMNYQITQVM

-198 AQLGRAVSKFIP
+198 GTLDRAVSKFVP

-216 PYTASD
+216 PYTATD

-249 RDIELSPTTDN
+249 RDIELNPTAED
-260 PTYNSANIQGKIDQ
+260 PTYNAANIQGKIDQ

-281 GESYINT
+281 GESYMIT
-288 LLEMHVDL
+288 LLEIHVDL
-296 DLEGYENQDSAGEP
+296 DLEGYENKDDKGEQ
-310 TGIKL
+310 TKIKL
-315 PYIVTIDEQSGKV
+315 PYIVTMDEQSGKV
-328 LAIRRNYDE
+328 LAIRRNYAED
-337 GDELF
+337 DPLY

-391 PAGFKARGLRIAETD
+391 PAGFKTRGLRIAD
-406 QPLQPGEFRDVDAPS
+406 NDSPLQPGEFRDVDAPS
-421 GEIRAGLMPL
+421 GAIREGLMPL
-431 PYKEPSQTLFALLG
+431 PYKEPSTTLFNLLG

-452 RFAQIADMQVGDA
+452 RFAQVADMQVGDA

-494 SMHKEF
+494 SMQKEF

-509 YLPPEYPY
+509 CLPNEYPY
-517 MVVGG
+517 AVVGG
-522 DRSIKQED
+522 ERSIKQSA
-530 FDERVDIIPVA
+530 FDDRVDIIPVA

-554 AQTQLQLAMS
+554 AQTQLQLATS

-578 YEALGVHDIDKI
+578 YEALGVKDIDKI

-600 PTMENQKLI
+600 PTQENQKLI

-627 AHLVF
+627 AHIVF
-632 GLSPVVQLMPQIGV
+632 GLSPITQLMPQIAV
-646 DINKHILQ
+646 DLNKHILE
-654 HVSLKAK
+654 HVTLKAK
-661 EAVAQQ
+661 EAVAGQ
-667 IEQAERQMGQVAE
+667 IEQAEQQMGQVAE
-680 GTNLEQMTESQIAAL
+680 GENLEDMTQAQIATL
-695 EAQFLGEVKQLQA
+695 EAQFMQEVKQLQS
-708 QMSGEGQ
+708 QLSGEGE
-715 PDPVIQL
+715 PDPVIAL

-727 QQRAMKDQ
+727 QQRAMNDQ
-735 AELQFDQ
+735 QRLQYDQQRLGFDQ
-742 TKLGFEQ
+742 Q
-749 KKLQQKDEI
+749 KLQQKDEI
-758 DRARIDSAE
+758 DRARIDSSE

-772 RANINLQKLDQQAK
+772 RANVNLNKFKKDAK
-786 GPGFQYKKKGGK
+786 GPGFQYIKNGG
-798 V
+798 

>member
-1 MADNNID
+1 MADNID

-16 DTIEDAIKNEEPVE
+16 ETIEEAIQNEEPVE
-30 IEVVTEEA
+30 IEVVTEE
-38 TISDEPLDIGAEFC
+38 TIVSDEPEIEEDFYA
-52 GNLAEHMDD
+52 NLAENMDD
-61 SELGRISSTLM
+61 NELGIISSDLVADF
-72 EEYENDKSSR
+72 ENDKSSR
-82 EEWSRTYVQGLDLLG
+82 DEWATTYTKGLDLLG
-97 FKYDDRTR
+97 VKFQERTR
-105 PFRGASGVT
+105 PFRGASSVT

-146 KESVEVYQQAQRVKE
+146 KEDVEVYQQAQRVKE

-198 AQLGRAVSKFIP
+198 GQLGRAVSKFIP

-216 PYTASD
+216 PYSASD

-232 VKQSENDIRKKQ
+232 VKLTENDVRKKQ

-249 RDIELSPTTDN
+249 RDIDIN
-260 PTYNSANIQGKIDQ
+260 PAPPETSTYSTGNIQSTISNL
-274 IDGIQQT
+274 DGIQQT
-281 GESYINT
+281 GDSYIVT

-296 DLEGYENQDSAGEP
+296 DLEGYEDVDSSGEP

-315 PYIVTIDEQSGKV
+315 PYIVTIDETSGKV
-328 LAIRRNYDE
+328 LAIRRNYEE
-337 GDELF
+337 GDELY

-386 TLSNL
+386 TLANL
-391 PAGFKARGLRIAETD
+391 PAGFKTRGLRIADNDE
-406 QPLQPGEFRDVDAPS
+406 PLQPGEFRDVDAPS
-421 GEIRAGLMPL
+421 GAIREGLLPL
-431 PYKEPSQTLFALLG
+431 PYKEPSQTLFGLLG

-476 LLERGSRIMSSIH
+476 LLERGSRIMSTIH

-494 SMHKEF
+494 AMQKEF

-509 YLPPEYPY
+509 YLPEEYPY
-517 MVVGG
+517 AVVGG
-522 DRSIKQED
+522 DRAIKQTD

-554 AQTQLQLAMS
+554 AQTQLQLATS

-578 YEALGVHDIDKI
+578 YEALGVSDIDKI

-600 PTMENQKLI
+600 PSMENRKLI
-609 DQDKIEAY
+609 EEDKIEAY

-627 AHLVF
+627 AHILF
-632 GLSPVVQLMPQIGV
+632 GLSPIVQLMPQIGV
-646 DINKHILQ
+646 ELNKHILQ
-654 HVSLKAK
+654 HVTIKAK
-661 EAVAQQ
+661 EAVAMQ
-667 IEQAERQMGQVAE
+667 IEQAEQQMGQVAE
-680 GTNLEQMTESQIAAL
+680 GAGLEGMSQSQIAVL
-695 EAQFLGEVKQLQA
+695 EAQFMGEVQQLQA
-708 QMSGEGQ
+708 QMSGSGQ

-727 QQRAMKDQ
+727 QQRAMNDQ
-735 AELQFDQ
+735 AKLQFDQ
-742 TKLGFEQ
+742 AKLGFEQ
-749 KKLQQKDEI
+749 QKLQQKDAI
-758 DRARIDSAE
+758 DNARIDSQE

-772 RANINLQKLDQQAK
+772 RANINLKKLDAQGK
-786 GPGFQYKKKGGK
+786 GPGFQYKNQGK
-798 V
+798 